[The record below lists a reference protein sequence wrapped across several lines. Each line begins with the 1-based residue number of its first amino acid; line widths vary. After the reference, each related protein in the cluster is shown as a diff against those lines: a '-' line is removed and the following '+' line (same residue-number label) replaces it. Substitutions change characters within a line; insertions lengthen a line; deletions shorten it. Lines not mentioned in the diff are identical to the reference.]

1 MLPMQPRSI
10 VPGIVG
16 ILASLLGGTFSA
28 LSTSDYAAHLDRQLH
43 GAHCSFIPG
52 VGSATADNACT
63 KAMYSPYSAVL
74 KETLWGGIPISLFGL
89 GAFVFFLALSVYL
102 VAARD
107 AASQRFRLGFLLC
120 TLGPVAASVTMA
132 IVSITQLGELCKLCV
147 GVYVSS
153 FLLFIAG
160 ILSFL
165 GGRKTFGAVA
175 TGVATG
181 AGRVAPTKID
191 PDATQADPEP
201 WHKNGDGGSAK
212 ARPATSAAAL
222 LDGLEGKVRS
232 VEAPKG
238 SVLAVLALPAAL
250 GLSTVLP
257 GVVYAASL
265 PNYDDTIAS
274 CGALATATAKGNAL
288 VSIPTKNPKEPA
300 LFFEDPLC
308 PTCKAFHERLVSQG
322 VYDQLEV
329 TVAIFPLDSEC
340 NWMLSRPMHPGA
352 CVLARAFL
360 CGDKAGNARE
370 ILEWSYEN
378 QEELTRL
385 GKDDPAKVKAK
396 LLGRFKGVEGCIDAK
411 ETKKRLDDVLHFAV
425 ANKLRISTPQLFL
438 GEKRMCDEDTDL
450 GLDYALTKLAPKV
463 KP

>member
-1 MLPMQPRSI
+1 MHPRSI
-10 VPGIVG
+10 VPGVIG

-28 LSTSDYAAHLDRQLH
+28 LSTHDYARHLDRQLH

-52 VGSATADNACT
+52 VGEATADNACT

-74 KETLWGGIPISLFGL
+74 KDSFWGGVPISLFGL
-89 GAFVFFLALSVYL
+89 GAFVFFLAFSVYL
-102 VAARD
+102 AVARD
-107 AASQRFRLGFLLC
+107 AASQRFRLGFLLS
-120 TLGPVAASVTMA
+120 TLGPVGASVTMGV
-132 IVSITQLGELCKLCV
+132 VSVTQLGELCKLCV
-147 GVYVSS
+147 GVYASS
-153 FLLFIAG
+153 FLLLVGG
-160 ILSFL
+160 ILGFL
-165 GGRKTFGAVA
+165 GGRKTFGAVR
-175 TGVATG
+175 
-181 AGRVAPTKID
+181 RVAPTKID
-191 PDATQADPEP
+191 ADATQADPTP
-201 WHKNGDGGSAK
+201 WHQKQA
-212 ARPATSAAAL
+212 ATSAATL
-222 LDGLEGKVRS
+222 LDGVEDKVRS

-238 SVLAVLALPAAL
+238 NVLVVLALPAAL
-250 GLSTVLP
+250 GLSTILP
-257 GVVYAASL
+257 GAVYAGSL
-265 PNYDDTIAS
+265 PNYDETIAG
-274 CGALATATAKGNAL
+274 CGSLTTATAKGNAL

-308 PTCKAFHERLVSQG
+308 PTCKAFHERLVTQG

-352 CVLARAFL
+352 CVVARAFL

-370 ILEWSYEN
+370 ILEWSYEH

-385 GKDDPAKVKAK
+385 GKDDPEKVKAK
-396 LLGRFKGVEGCIDAK
+396 LLGRFKGVEGCIDSK

-438 GEKRMCDEDTDL
+438 GDKRMCDEDTDL